1 MGEGSVAAI
10 TPTITLFKFGVIR
23 GHDVFSF
30 MYSAYG
36 VSALLG
42 SLLVITVYAHIGFR
56 GMIGIGLILAL
67 LGLYLTYRLDEKH
80 VFNYQRLTEKYRE
93 DYEDTYVNYYGLIV

>member
-1 MGEGSVAAI
+1 MMGEGSVAAI
-10 TPTITLFKFGVIR
+10 TPTITLLKFGVIR

-42 SLLVITVYAHIGFR
+42 SLLVSLVYKHIGFK
-56 GMIGIGLILAL
+56 GVIGIGLVLVLLA
-67 LGLYLTYRLDEKH
+67 LYLTYRMNE
-80 VFNYQRLTEKYRE
+80 
-93 DYEDTYVNYYGLIV
+93 